1 MALQAAIANRPEIAE
16 AKTIAD
22 RQDVEVDAARERV
35 RPSLDLVASYAA
47 RGLAGDQNKDTIPIG
62 GMPIV
67 VPGDMLGG
75 IADAYATL
83 FTQRF
88 VDATLGVTY
97 TVPLGNR
104 TAKGD
109 LAMAQVAR
117 RQAGTVVAQ
126 VTQRVGVEV
135 RNALAALDTAAQRIE
150 AAQAGREAAVV
161 QLQAEQDRFDAGLT
175 TSFFVLT
182 RQNDLA
188 QAELAEI
195 AARAD
200 YSRARAEYLRA
211 TGTLLGERGVS
222 LDVSPGGSVAS
233 SLRSPCPSPIDAQS
247 PASDDAARGRARRTG
262 GPAQA
267 EARVRPRRRSGG
279 ASTPPGPKRARY
291 ARASASANR
300 HSLGTGGQHAVRTH
314 RRPGGAS
321 PPPVP

>member
-1 MALQAAIANRPEIAE
+1 MKRAENALKSLILDAVDDPLWNQTLQPVDPPPPPQPAPAAETALQAAIVNRPEIAE

-22 RQDVEVDAARERV
+22 RQDVEVDAARERI

-75 IADAYATL
+75 IADSYATL

-88 VDATLGVTY
+88 VDTTLGVTY

-117 RQAGTVVAQ
+117 RQAGTLVAQ
-126 VTQRVGVEV
+126 ATQRVGVEV
-135 RNALAALDTAAQRIE
+135 RNSLAALDTAAQRIE

-182 RQNDLA
+182 RQNDFA

-222 LDVSPGGSVAS
+222 LDVSPAAS
-233 SLRSPCPSPIDAQS
+233 S
-247 PASDDAARGRARRTG
+247 
-262 GPAQA
+262 
-267 EARVRPRRRSGG
+267 PR
-279 ASTPPGPKRARY
+279 
-291 ARASASANR
+291 
-300 HSLGTGGQHAVRTH
+300 H
-314 RRPGGAS
+314 
-321 PPPVP
+321 